1 MKNTNFRTKKIP
13 LTIPQK
19 KPENYALIC
28 LDLAKQSIVIF
39 FIPLRQTHIVS
50 TDEKIRLR
58 LRKDGLNWC
67 GTVQQIASTEYPK
80 ENKPTKSLFTLTA
93 KGYYPLFGYI
103 SSIILNWNTYVAIL
117 CRDKKVHVEAKRRH
131 CFPGFSHQC
140 LLSVISYTSKLN
152 QLMRGRV
159 WLKKLQNQ
167 AMFNC
172 RVSFLV

>member
-80 ENKPTKSLFTLTA
+80 ENQTNKKLIYFNSEGLLPVIRI
-93 KGYYPLFGYI
+93 YI
-103 SSIILNWNTYVAIL
+103 LDYSKLKYL
-117 CRDKKVHVEAKRRH
+117 CRNIMQR
-131 CFPGFSHQC
+131 
-140 LLSVISYTSKLN
+140 
-152 QLMRGRV
+152 
-159 WLKKLQNQ
+159 
-167 AMFNC
+167 
-172 RVSFLV
+172 